1 MSSTG
6 QQMCSDSDFDKLA
19 VIAEAATDEMVMAV
33 MFHETWKPAALD
45 ERLHARMG
53 TSFATQSFNIVRIAL
68 RREMV
73 MAMMRIWDTNPES
86 VRMSLIAET
95 LKNKAFVRQLMAR
108 RASRLGKTAESIGHL
123 LNDSLETQRRQ
134 VLNLIRKYQH
144 GGTGYDALE
153 RIRLLRHERLA
164 HRQALDSPTRIDPSD
179 TEVDAL
185 YEDSLTL
192 VTLLQSL
199 ILGRA
204 FDLDEAGNV
213 YRHHASFFWASV
225 RGEQT
230 EGHPNYRPP
239 PDSSAA

>member
-1 MSSTG
+1 MSPTG
-6 QQMCSDSDFDKLA
+6 PQMCANPDFDKLA
-19 VIAEAATDEMVMAV
+19 AITEAATDEMVMAI

-45 ERLHARMG
+45 ENLHARMG

-73 MAMMRIWDTNPES
+73 MAMMRIWDTNPDS
-86 VRMSLIAET
+86 VRMSLVAET
-95 LKNKAFVRQLMAR
+95 LKNKVFIRQLTAR
-108 RASRLGKTAESIGHL
+108 RASRLGKTTESIGHL
-123 LNDSLETQRRQ
+123 LSDSLETQKRQ
-134 VLNLIRKYQH
+134 VLNLIRKYQD
-144 GGTGYDALE
+144 GGTGYAALE

-164 HRQALDSPTRIDPSD
+164 HRQAVDSPVRIDPSD
-179 TEVDAL
+179 TEIDAL

-199 ILGRA
+199 ILGRD
-204 FDLDEAGNV
+204 FNLDKEAGCV

-230 EGHPNYRPP
+230 AGHPNYRPL
-239 PDSSAA
+239 